1 MLYSN
6 LRPQDEH
13 LNKIFVRSKLQ
24 YKIDQ
29 DTYHMYYIVGSEDI
43 FVRPDNSNKQ
53 GESESPSTINKWDAW
68 VESSTTGWS
77 KGLDEA
83 TKQSMEDE
91 ARNLLS

>member
-1 MLYSN
+1 MYRN

-43 FVRPDNSNKQ
+43 FVRPHDNNN
-53 GESESPSTINKWDAW
+53 ESELPTTNKWSNW
-68 VESSTTGWS
+68 IESSATGWS
-77 KGLDEA
+77 NGLDET
-83 TKQSMEDE
+83 TKNSMEDE